1 MAVTQIS
8 KIQIRRGLQENLPQ
22 LASAELGWSIDEQRL
37 FIGNGTLAEGAP
49 TVGMTEIL
57 TTQTIYSELA
67 LIEALQGNV
76 ANMTANI
83 TSIQSELNSLEAN
96 VGVYTTAFLNN
107 QVTAVNTAITFDSLS
122 SRTIDYT
129 IVRGATSR
137 VGTLKVTEL
146 LGTSVYED
154 DYVETVN
161 TGVTLGFVSNGNSAI
176 MTYTTTNFVPP
187 TDAVFSYYIKP
198 FI

>member
-22 LASAELGWSIDEQRL
+22 LSSAELGWSIDEQRL

-49 TVGMTEIL
+49 VVGMTEIL

-96 VGVYTTAFLNN
+96 VALHTFTFPGNTLVAANTT
-107 QVTAVNTAITFDSLS
+107 ITFESLS

-129 IVRGATSR
+129 IIRGSTSR

-146 LGTSVYED
+146 LGTSLYED
-154 DYVETVN
+154 DYVETAD
-161 TGVTLGFVSNGNSAI
+161 TGVVLGFQSDVNAAI
-176 MTYTTTNFVPP
+176 LTYTTTSGV
-187 TDAVFSYYIKP
+187 DATFNYYIKT

>member
-22 LASAELGWSIDEQRL
+22 LSSAELGWSIDEQRL

-49 TVGMTEIL
+49 AVGMTEIL
-57 TTQTIYSELA
+57 TSQTIYSELA

-96 VGVYTTAFLNN
+96 VGVYSATFTN
-107 QVTAVNTAITFDSLS
+107 NTAIAANTSITFNSLS
-122 SRTIDYT
+122 SRTLDYT
-129 IVRGATSR
+129 IVRGTTSR

-146 LGTSVYED
+146 LGTAVYED
-154 DYVETVN
+154 DYVETAS
-161 TGVTLGFVSNGNSAI
+161 TGVTLGFRSNVNVAI
-176 MTYTTTNFVPP
+176 LTYTTTDTGLPATFN
-187 TDAVFSYYIKP
+187 YYIKP

>member
-37 FIGNGTLAEGAP
+37 YIGNGTLAEGAP
-49 TVGMTEIL
+49 AVGMTEIL
-57 TTQTIYSELA
+57 TSQTIYSELA

-83 TSIQSELNSLEAN
+83 TSIQSEVNSLEAN
-96 VGVYTTAFLNN
+96 VGVHTTTFLNN
-107 QVTAVNTAITFDSLS
+107 QTAVNTAITLTSLS
-122 SRTIDYT
+122 SRTLDYS
-129 IVRGATSR
+129 IARGTTSR

-146 LGTSVYED
+146 LGTAVYED
-154 DYVETVN
+154 DYIETAS
-161 TGVTLGFVSNGNSAI
+161 TGVTLGFVSDGNSAI
-176 MTYTTTNFVPP
+176 MTYTTTNTGLPATFN
-187 TDAVFSYYIKP
+187 YYIKP